1 MHGAT
6 RHHHY
11 HTIYSC
17 KRRCEILLWA
27 QRRHHLQGQLSA
39 MTAEPLVGTPLV
51 CPTGRMG
58 CALPVVLAGISAG
71 LSDTIYPMDTTIQ
84 TNNKRI
90 AKNTAALCARMFLT
104 IAIGI
109 YSSRL
114 VLEALGVTDYGVY
127 SVVGGIV
134 SFFVFLN
141 ASLAN
146 GAQRFLNFYM
156 GRGDGAALSRVFST
170 SVYIFVLLAIL
181 ILVLG
186 ETVGVAVVNWV
197 LDIPPGRR
205 LAANV
210 VCQFTILAT
219 IIDVLSLPYN
229 ALIIAYER
237 MGVFAYV
244 SVAQSVAT
252 LAAALALSVLPGDR
266 LITYAIL
273 SCVIMVMVRMF
284 YGWYCARHFAI
295 RATRSGVSRT
305 LFREMLSFSGWTL
318 TGSFAYVTYMQ
329 GIPILLNLFFG
340 PVVNAANALAQQVNA
355 SLSTFSANFM
365 MAAKPQITKYYAE
378 GNAAAMQS
386 LVFYS
391 SKLSVLIMLMVSLP
405 FIVMPDYL
413 LGLWLVEVP
422 AHTAAMLRL
431 IMWASVINAL
441 SMPVNTAIQATGRVR
456 SYQVAEAVA
465 LLLAFPLTYVV
476 FALGGAPEGAY
487 LVLAMV
493 FALAQA
499 VRIYFMATELQ
510 VSVTTYL
517 YRVVG
522 SLAVFAVAAYMAVVA
537 VHASVGD
544 SLGGLACVLT
554 AIALAVPALF
564 VVLCMNRAERATLW
578 GYIKHIRS

>member
-1 MHGAT
+1 MQGRPSAPVAET
-6 RHHHY
+6 PVGKLQMTPAGRA
-11 HTIYSC
+11 SC
-17 KRRCEILLWA
+17 ARLMV
-27 QRRHHLQGQLSA
+27 Q
-39 MTAEPLVGTPLV
+39 
-51 CPTGRMG
+51 
-58 CALPVVLAGISAG
+58 AGISAG
-71 LSDTIYPMDTTIQ
+71 PSVTIYPMDTTIQ

-134 SFFVFLN
+134 TFFVFLN

-146 GAQRFLNFYM
+146 GTQRFLNFYM
-156 GRGDGAALSRVFST
+156 GRGDRATLNRVFST
-170 SVYIFVLLAIL
+170 SVYIFMLLAVL

-197 LDIPPGRR
+197 LDIPPERR
-205 LAANV
+205 AAANV
-210 VCQFTILAT
+210 VLQFTILASL
-219 IIDVLSLPYN
+219 IDVLSLPYN

-252 LAAALALSVLPGDR
+252 LLAAWALTVLPGDR

-273 SCVIMVMVRMF
+273 SCVIMVLVRVF
-284 YGWYCARHFAI
+284 YGWYCARHFTI
-295 RATRSGVSRT
+295 RATRSGVTRT

-340 PVVNAANALAQQVNA
+340 PVVNAAHALAQQVNA

-365 MAAKPQITKYYAE
+365 MAARPQITKYYAE
-378 GNAAAMQS
+378 GQVAAMQS

-391 SKLSVLIMLMVSLP
+391 SKLSVLVMLMVALP

-413 LGLWLVEVP
+413 LGLWLVEVQ
-422 AHTAAMLRL
+422 AHMATMLRL

-441 SMPVNTAIQATGRVR
+441 AMPANTAIQATGRVR
-456 SYQVAEAVA
+456 AYQVAEAVA
-465 LLLAFPLTYVV
+465 LLLAFPLTYVA
-476 FALGGAPEGAY
+476 FALGGAPESAY
-487 LVLAMV
+487 VMLAIV
-493 FALAQA
+493 FALAQM
-499 VRIYFMATELQ
+499 VRTYFMAKELH
-510 VSVTTYL
+510 VSVTTYF
-517 YRVVG
+517 YRVVS
-522 SLAVFAVAAYMAVVA
+522 SLVVFVLVAYVAVWA
-537 VHASVGD
+537 VHAGVGD
-544 SLGGLACVLT
+544 SLGGLACVLV
-554 AIALAVPALF
+554 AIVLIVPTLFLA
-564 VVLCMNRAERATLW
+564 LCMNRAERATLW

>member
-1 MHGAT
+1 MV
-6 RHHHY
+6 
-11 HTIYSC
+11 
-17 KRRCEILLWA
+17 
-27 QRRHHLQGQLSA
+27 Q
-39 MTAEPLVGTPLV
+39 
-51 CPTGRMG
+51 
-58 CALPVVLAGISAG
+58 AGISAG
-71 LSDTIYPMDTTIQ
+71 PSDTIYPMDTTIQ

-104 IAIGI
+104 IVIGI

-134 SFFVFLN
+134 TFFVFLN

-146 GAQRFLNFYM
+146 GTQRFLNFYM
-156 GRGDGAALSRVFST
+156 GRGDQATLNRVFST
-170 SVYIFVLLAIL
+170 SVYIFMLLAAL

-205 LAANV
+205 VAANV
-210 VCQFTILAT
+210 VLQFTILASL
-219 IIDVLSLPYN
+219 IDVLSLPYN

-252 LAAALALSVLPGDR
+252 LLAALVLTVSPGDR
-266 LITYAIL
+266 LIIYAVL
-273 SCVIMVMVRMF
+273 SCVIMVLVRVF
-284 YGWYCARHFAI
+284 YGWYCARHFTI
-295 RATRSGVSRT
+295 RATRSEVTRT
-305 LFREMLSFSGWTL
+305 LSREMLAFSGWTL

-378 GNAAAMQS
+378 GQVAAMQS

-422 AHTAAMLRL
+422 THMAPMLRL

-441 SMPVNTAIQATGRVR
+441 AMPTSTAIQATGRVR
-456 SYQVAEAVA
+456 TYQMAEAAA
-465 LLLAFPLTYVV
+465 LLLAFPLTYMA
-476 FALGGAPEGAY
+476 FILGGAPESAY
-487 LVLAMV
+487 VMLTIV
-493 FALAQA
+493 FALAQM
-499 VRIYFMATELQ
+499 VRIYFMAKELQ

-517 YRVVG
+517 YRVVSSLVVFVVMAYG
-522 SLAVFAVAAYMAVVA
+522 AVLAV
-537 VHASVGD
+537 HIGVGD
-544 SLGGLACVLT
+544 SLLGLACVLA
-554 AIALAVPALF
+554 AIAFIVPALF
-564 VVLCMNRAERATLW
+564 LALCMTRTERATLW